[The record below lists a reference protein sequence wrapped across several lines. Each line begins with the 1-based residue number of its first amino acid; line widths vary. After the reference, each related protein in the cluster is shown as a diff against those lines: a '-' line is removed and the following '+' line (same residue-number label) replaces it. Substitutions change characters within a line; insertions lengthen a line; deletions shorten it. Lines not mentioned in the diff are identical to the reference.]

1 MNNMKEID
9 GDKLFSRLADVVNI
23 AIILAMLFGVGFFIF
38 ERYQINKHETL
49 KFVTETTYIKDGYSY
64 SNKTSDCVMYDP
76 STTNDIDVIERYK
89 KSHVVKEKKDGLKQE
104 VKVMNDCLWLW
115 MPKEKDIYR

>member
-1 MNNMKEID
+1 MKKIN
-9 GDKLFSRLADVVNI
+9 GDKLINGLGDIVNI

-38 ERYQINKHETL
+38 ERYQIDKHETL

-64 SNKTSDCVMYDP
+64 SNQSSDCIMYDP

-89 KSHVVKEKKDGLKQE
+89 KSHIGKEKKDGLKQE
-104 VKVMNDCLWLW
+104 VKVVNDCLWLW